1 MQGLNCLRVFQTIG
15 DTFNSPLETA
25 EMLRSVSRS
34 IVENLSAKG
43 CQFFLLSRDQRQLEI
58 MASFDLSEKFA
69 IRGPLAVE
77 GILGDVLRGDTVL
90 IADCQSDPR
99 VCSFSAYK
107 EEGIK
112 SLLLIPLKSRGQVIG
127 SMHITTAEERTCSS
141 DDWEILRVVAA
152 LCTSVILHSMFQN
165 ILHHVSET
173 VPLSFDIHEVL
184 EQIVRVITEDLR
196 SKGCLIRLLDPET
209 GKLKLWA
216 SYGLSREYLDKGPVD
231 AGTAKA
237 ETLEGKCVAVYDATQ
252 YLQYPE
258 EARREGIASM
268 LSVPLLVHGHSIG
281 VLCIYTH
288 KPYEFSPD
296 EINLMKMVGEQC
308 ALLIN
313 NARLYSHIKERYD
326 TLVVDFHSW
335 FDRFYGRG
343 GIGTKSTT

>member
-77 GILGDVLRGDTVL
+77 GILGEVLRGDTVL

-173 VPLSFDIHEVL
+173 FLYLSISMKCWNRSL
-184 EQIVRVITEDLR
+184 E
-196 SKGCLIRLLDPET
+196 
-209 GKLKLWA
+209 
-216 SYGLSREYLDKGPVD
+216 
-231 AGTAKA
+231 
-237 ETLEGKCVAVYDATQ
+237 
-252 YLQYPE
+252 
-258 EARREGIASM
+258 
-268 LSVPLLVHGHSIG
+268 
-281 VLCIYTH
+281 
-288 KPYEFSPD
+288 
-296 EINLMKMVGEQC
+296 
-308 ALLIN
+308 
-313 NARLYSHIKERYD
+313 
-326 TLVVDFHSW
+326 
-335 FDRFYGRG
+335 
-343 GIGTKSTT
+343 